1 MRKDSTMS
9 AAQGYKI
16 ELENALKFFK
26 TTISVFEEADSG
38 YAPQPDL
45 YTVASHVAHAGDT
58 VNWFIEGAFGA
69 GWNMDFEAEV
79 ARAKAITSLSE
90 AKQKLDDAFA
100 NAAKVI
106 GGASDQEL
114 FEPIPDKAIM
124 DGAPRCSIVSGIT
137 DHTAHHRGAL
147 AVYARL
153 QGKEPPMPYA

>member
-1 MRKDSTMS
+1 MS
-9 AAQGYKI
+9 AAEGYKK
-16 ELENALKFFK
+16 ELEMTLKFFQ

-38 YAPQPDL
+38 YAPQPEL
-45 YTVASHVAHAGDT
+45 YTVASHVAHAADT

-79 ARAKAITSLSE
+79 AKAKAVTSLGQ
-90 AKQKLDDAFA
+90 AKKHLEQAFA
-100 NAAKVI
+100 NAAGVI
-106 GGASDQEL
+106 GAASDQEL
-114 FEPIPDKAIM
+114 FEPIPDKQIM
-124 DGAPRCSIVSGIT
+124 EGAPRCSIVSGIT